1 MKYKYFLALYC
12 LIFIFKMSSTVLKYN
27 CIGFDVLR
35 IYRTLAFHDGLR
47 KINLFSSVLMFWQP
61 NGYYN
66 ACIMKGDQ
74 AYLHG
79 YKTKALYV
87 LPKVL
92 SNRLDNT
99 MSFLTLYNCCLLPK
113 IVFLSCDQNFG
124 KPNRSKCPCK
134 NQLLMQIQ

>member
-35 IYRTLAFHDGLR
+35 IYRTLAFQDGLR

-66 ACIMKGDQ
+66 ACITKVDQ
-74 AYLHG
+74 AYQHG
-79 YKTKALYV
+79 YKTKALHV

-92 SNRLDNT
+92 SNRLDST
-99 MSFLTLYNCCLLPK
+99 MSFLMPNKLFKHTDDSLCITVICCQKLFSYPATK
-113 IVFLSCDQNFG
+113 T
-124 KPNRSKCPCK
+124 
-134 NQLLMQIQ
+134 